1 MQAPAFRA
9 RSVPELLDAA
19 FQVLRA
25 RYAQLLSATLVICLP
40 AFVLDL
46 FIPAEAGRLSDV
58 AHSFL
63 LSYAAAATVVVVS
76 DAYLGQ
82 ERSLPQVLRAVFS
95 RFGSIW
101 GTALMKNLLIGF
113 GMLLLVVPGVIAFI
127 VTFAMVPAVML
138 EGASTSQA
146 FDRSRALARGNQA
159 RIFFALVLAFALM
172 SIAFMGTLFAAGFLE
187 GTAGWGMSDT
197 GWNVLTQLVFSAAYP
212 FTAIVSVLLYYDAR
226 IRNEAFDIE
235 MLMEDLHGLAP
246 AEAPPVPA

>member
-1 MQAPAFRA
+1 MQAPAFRV

-25 RYAQLLSATLVICLP
+25 RYMQLWGATLIICFP

-63 LSYAAAATVVVVS
+63 LSYAAAATVVIVS

-82 ERSLPQVLRAVFS
+82 ERSLGQVLRAVFS

-101 GTALMKNLLIGF
+101 GTALMKNLLIGL
-113 GMLLLVVPGVIAFI
+113 GVLLLVVPGVIAFI

-146 FDRSRALARGNQA
+146 FDRSRALARGNQP
-159 RIFFALVLAFALM
+159 RIFFALVLAFTLM
-172 SIAFMGTLFAAGFLE
+172 SIAFMGTLFALGFLE
-187 GTAGWGMSDT
+187 GAVGWETSET
-197 GWNVLTQLVFSAAYP
+197 GWTVLTQFVFSAAYP

-235 MLMEDLHGLAP
+235 MLMEAAP
-246 AEAPPVPA
+246 AIEAEEAAPSLA